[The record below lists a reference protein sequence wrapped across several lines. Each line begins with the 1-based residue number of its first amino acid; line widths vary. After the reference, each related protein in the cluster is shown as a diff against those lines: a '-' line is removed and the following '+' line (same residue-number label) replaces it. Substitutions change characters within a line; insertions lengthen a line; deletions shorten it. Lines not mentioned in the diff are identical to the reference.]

1 MSGGIGFLEA
11 GLESS
16 VIELS
21 LPVSLKTWWTPW
33 LALAVLL
40 LPGRAAAQAPDSAG
54 APLRERPRFTLHE
67 IVIERNDS
75 SVRIPGRWL
84 LAATIAF
91 PESLATQ
98 AYSRAARRS
107 GVAPLTGAVLAS
119 QRSQQV
125 MGLYRRVELVNAAR
139 RTLDSI
145 RSAIPT
151 DSTRARFDGI
161 FRPHGEWIV
170 DLHDAALAWAQS
182 RIRGFRERDAWP
194 ALIAS
199 HWVDPQDS
207 VAAPEAL
214 PKAIYGLAVLA
225 ATDSA
230 AFRTATAGMR
240 RADSVAANSVLAL
253 LQGYTE
259 SLRWYTEALEFLLNA
274 AWLPEGG
281 GKSVG
286 DLVRSFWRGALGIDV
301 AVAQATIQPRWFGY
315 PQAVPQ
321 YGVPAQLFGHLV
333 RAENA
338 EGQAW
343 LDRQGQAALLRSLR
357 WLPQGDSTLAL
368 LRTGTETLRLTTVS
382 RQAKESL
389 NGFLEPRDA
398 IAIDPGYSPLL
409 ALGAVVHEWQHLL
422 FRSRQLEAVAARLSQ
437 RTTPVIGLP
446 GIEPHLAEG
455 FAEWSAERILE
466 PLTRRWP
473 LLALG
478 ELEKRAALV
487 QTQADDQHVLGY
499 ALVRALAAAL
509 PDPRATTGLLLRHA
523 SAPSAL
529 LKEPSLSRAWSRYR
543 GSADLTPAQK
553 PPRLLLPEVTFT
565 IEDGIP
571 DVESTRILLPGLDA
585 AAR

>member
-1 MSGGIGFLEA
+1 MD
-11 GLESS
+11 SS

-21 LPVSLKTWWTPW
+21 LPATLKTRWSPW
-33 LALAVLL
+33 LLTLAVLL
-40 LPGRAAAQAPDSAG
+40 LPGWAMAQAPNTAA

-98 AYSRAARRS
+98 AYARAAQRS
-107 GVAPLTGAVLAS
+107 GVAPLAGAVLAS

-125 MGLYRRVELVNAAR
+125 MGLYRRAELVDAIHRN
-139 RTLDSI
+139 LDSI
-145 RSAIPT
+145 RAAIPT
-151 DSTRARFDGI
+151 DSTRARFDRI
-161 FRPHGEWIV
+161 FRPNGEWIV
-170 DLHDAALAWAQS
+170 DLHDAALAWTQS
-182 RIRGFRERDAWP
+182 RIPGFRESDAWP
-194 ALIAS
+194 ALVAS

-207 VAAPEAL
+207 MAAPEVL
-214 PKAIYGLAVLA
+214 PRAIYGLAVLA
-225 ATDSA
+225 GTDSA
-230 AFRTATAGMR
+230 GFRTATAGLR
-240 RADSVAANSVLAL
+240 RADSVAAASVLAL

-259 SLRWYTEALEFLLNA
+259 SLRWYSDALEFLLNA
-274 AWLPEGG
+274 AWLPDGG

-286 DLVRSFWRGALGIDV
+286 DLVRSFWRGALGNDV

-321 YGVPAQLFGHLV
+321 YGVPGPLFTHLV

-338 EGQAW
+338 EGKAW
-343 LDRQGQAALLRSLR
+343 LERQGQAALLRSLR

-389 NGFLEPRDA
+389 NGFLEPHDA

-422 FRSRQLEAVAARLSQ
+422 FRSRQLEAVAGRLS
-437 RTTPVIGLP
+437 RGTTSVIGLP

-455 FAEWSAERILE
+455 FAEWSAERILD
-466 PLTRRWP
+466 PVTQRWP
-473 LLALG
+473 LVALG

-487 QTQADDQHVLGY
+487 QNEADDQHVLGY

-529 LKEPSLSRAWSRYR
+529 LKEPSLRTAWSKYR
-543 GSADLTPAQK
+543 GSADLTPTQK

>member
-1 MSGGIGFLEA
+1 
-11 GLESS
+11 
-16 VIELS
+16 V
-21 LPVSLKTWWTPW
+21 T
-33 LALAVLL
+33 LAVLL
-40 LPGRAAAQAPDSAG
+40 LPAWAAAQAPESA
-54 APLRERPRFTLHE
+54 ASSLRERPRFTLHE

-98 AYSRAARRS
+98 AYTGAAQRS
-107 GVAPLTGAVLAS
+107 GVTPLTGAVLAS

-125 MGLYRRVELVNAAR
+125 MGLYRRVELVSAIR
-139 RTLDSI
+139 RSLDSI
-145 RSAIPT
+145 RTAIPT
-151 DSTRARFDGI
+151 DSTRVRFDRI
-161 FRPHGEWIV
+161 FRPHGKWMV
-170 DLHDAALAWAQS
+170 DLHDAALEWAHS
-182 RIRGFRERDAWP
+182 RIPGFRGSDAWP
-194 ALIAS
+194 ALVAS

-207 VAAPEAL
+207 MAAPEAL
-214 PKAIYGLAVLA
+214 PRAIYGLAALGG
-225 ATDSA
+225 TDSA
-230 AFRTATAGMR
+230 AFRTALAGLPHR
-240 RADSVAANSVLAL
+240 DSVAVTAVSAL

-259 SLRWYTEALEFLLNA
+259 SLRWYSEAMEFLLNA
-274 AWLPEGG
+274 PWLPDSGG
-281 GKSVG
+281 MSVG
-286 DLVRSFWRGALGIDV
+286 DLVRSFWRDALGSDD
-301 AVAQATIQPRWFGY
+301 AVAQPTIQPRWFGY
-315 PQAVPQ
+315 PQAIPQ
-321 YGVPAQLFGHLV
+321 YGVPAPLFSHLV

-338 EGQAW
+338 EGRVW
-343 LDRQGQAALLRSLR
+343 LARQGQAALLRSLR

-389 NGFLEPRDA
+389 NGFLEPQDA

-422 FRSRQLEAVAARLSQ
+422 FRSRQLEAVAAGLSR
-437 RTTPVIGLP
+437 RTTSVIGLP

-455 FAEWSAERILE
+455 FAEWSAERILD

-473 LLALG
+473 LVGLS

-487 QTQADDQHVLGY
+487 QNQADDQHVLGY

-509 PDPRATTGLLLRHA
+509 PDPRATTRLLLRHA

-529 LKEPSLSRAWSRYR
+529 LKEPSLRRAWSRYR
-543 GSADLTPAQK
+543 GSADLTSVQR

>member
-1 MSGGIGFLEA
+1 
-11 GLESS
+11 
-16 VIELS
+16 
-21 LPVSLKTWWTPW
+21 LKTWWAPW
-33 LALAVLL
+33 LLTLAVLL
-40 LPGRAAAQAPDSAG
+40 LPGRAVAQAPSAG
-54 APLRERPRFTLHE
+54 AAPRERPRFTLHE

-75 SVRIPGRWL
+75 SARIPGRWL

-91 PESLATQ
+91 PESLAAQ
-98 AYSRAARRS
+98 AYTEAAQRS
-107 GVAPLTGAVLAS
+107 GVTPLAGPALVA
-119 QRSQQV
+119 QRSQHV
-125 MGLYRRVELVNAAR
+125 MGLYRRAELVNAVR
-139 RTLDSI
+139 RALDSI

-161 FRPHGEWIV
+161 FHPNGQWIV
-170 DLHDAALAWAQS
+170 DLHDAALAWTQS
-182 RIRGFRERDAWP
+182 RIPRFRASDAWP
-194 ALIAS
+194 ALVAS

-207 VAAPEAL
+207 MSAPEAL
-214 PKAIYGLAVLA
+214 PRAIYGLAVLA

-230 AFRTATAGMR
+230 GFRIAAAGLR
-240 RADSVAANSVLAL
+240 RADSVGAESVFAL
-253 LQGYTE
+253 LQGYKE
-259 SLRWYTEALEFLLNA
+259 SLRWYSEALEFLLNA
-274 AWLPEGG
+274 AWLPEGV

-286 DLVRSFWRGALGIDV
+286 GLVRSFWHGALGSDV
-301 AVAQATIQPRWFGY
+301 AIAQATIQPRWFGY

-321 YGVPAQLFGHLV
+321 YGVPSQLFGHLV

-338 EGQAW
+338 EGKAW
-343 LDRQGQAALLRSLR
+343 LDREGQAALLRSLR

-389 NGFLEPRDA
+389 NGFLEPEDA

-422 FRSRQLEAVAARLSQ
+422 FRSRQLEAVAARLPRGAIS
-437 RTTPVIGLP
+437 VIRLP

-455 FAEWSAERILE
+455 FAEWSAERILD

-473 LLALG
+473 LVALG

-509 PDPRATTGLLLRHA
+509 PDPRVTTGLLLRHA
-523 SAPSAL
+523 NAPSAL
-529 LKEPSLSRAWSRYR
+529 LKAPSLRRAWSRYR
-543 GSADLTPAQK
+543 GGADLTPAQK

-565 IEDGIP
+565 IEDDIP

-585 AAR
+585 AEH